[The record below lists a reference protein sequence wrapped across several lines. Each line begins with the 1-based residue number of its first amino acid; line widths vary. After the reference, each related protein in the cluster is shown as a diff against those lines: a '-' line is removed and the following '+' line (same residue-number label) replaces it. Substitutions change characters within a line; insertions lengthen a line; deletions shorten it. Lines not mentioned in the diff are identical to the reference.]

1 MGSAG
6 LKYTQDGHVAWDEMW
21 GSFCD
26 LAMAG
31 GPPHKGTLLEPAS
44 PGEIDAQPEL
54 YQDVVEQ
61 IIRGIA
67 MVTDLY
73 AEASPV
79 PGWIRV
85 NCLNRGTADWLLR
98 AITTENV
105 AVRGEGLEL
114 DLPAGPAYRLEKEIK
129 NVITVMAKTNH
140 YWFGHTSQAQRGSIR
155 NLFAIMEVESPLLR
169 PASSLHASETH
180 LLEAVREQA
189 SEMMHRVTGLRI
201 SDHNYSGWL
210 GIEYPDVRSAVWMMR
225 AMVASNILSRREG
238 TVLFVPVD
246 PIRDETSEKVVG
258 AAVRL
263 NGFAAIRGIL

>member
-1 MGSAG
+1 
-6 LKYTQDGHVAWDEMW
+6 
-21 GSFCD
+21 
-26 LAMAG
+26 
-31 GPPHKGTLLEPAS
+31 
-44 PGEIDAQPEL
+44 
-54 YQDVVEQ
+54 
-61 IIRGIA
+61 